1 MKRDAFLNFFP
12 FLLILL
18 IALLT
23 VFSWI
28 GSVYGMDVQNLMSAD
43 GVRWLVSNVLP
54 NLNRAPIAPIL
65 LTLMTLSTL
74 VESELLSAIFTKSK
88 PFTLK
93 QRRALQY
100 AVVVFL
106 AGIALILAL
115 TLLPSS
121 ILLSAFGHFEH
132 SALQKGLFPLL
143 LALILLTSITYGY
156 TAGRFFSW
164 ADLVHAS
171 AYIPSR
177 VASYW
182 LTLFVVSQFVACLDH
197 VFMPVSQTPLTIL
210 SYLLYFLPLL
220 LHLVSIRR
228 S

>member
-1 MKRDAFLNFFP
+1 MIRRILDFLP

-23 VFSWI
+23 IFSWI

-54 NLNRAPIAPIL
+54 NFNQAPIAIIL

-74 VESELLSAIFTKSK
+74 TESELLTTLFRRSK
-88 PFTLK
+88 PLTLK
-93 QRRALQY
+93 QRRALLY
-100 AVVVFL
+100 ATVVFFL
-106 AGIALILAL
+106 GIALILAL

-132 SALQKGLFPLL
+132 SALQKGLFSLL
-143 LALILLTSITYGY
+143 LALVLLASVTYGY

-164 ADLVHAS
+164 TDLVRAA

-197 VFMPVSQTPLTIL
+197 VFTPSSPTPLTIL
-210 SYLLYFLPLL
+210 AYLLYFVPLL
-220 LHLVSIRR
+220 LHLVNIRR
-228 S
+228 T